1 MRPALTIQILTLVL
15 TPLIATS
22 VAVAAPVSP
31 GPGRALRP
39 KEPPPPAQTL
49 PAELSRDESLDT
61 GVAPD
66 PEAATLLPVTV
77 NAPTISATRVVRTQS
92 RIVGLGLISGAIEE
106 TAPRTIPWLTLTF
119 QNDNQNET
127 GQSYGL
133 SVADRDIWGLHWDTH
148 RFCCLGDYSEPY
160 WGLGLGAFYETR
172 DQMAALVNIESYHLR
187 ARAGFEDLFGLNRQ
201 LRAEIVVRAGL
212 LGASAQIGLGW
223 TFAADEFPF

>member
-1 MRPALTIQILTLVL
+1 MRPALQNQILTLVL
-15 TPLIATS
+15 TSLIAS
-22 VAVAAPVSP
+22 PFAIGAPVNP

-39 KEPPPPAQTL
+39 AEPPPPVHTL

-61 GVAPD
+61 GVALD
-66 PEAATLLPVTV
+66 PEANYVASSG
-77 NAPTISATRVVRTQS
+77 PTMPATRVVRTQS
-92 RIVGLGLISGAIEE
+92 RVISLGLISGAIED
-106 TAPRTIPWLTLTF
+106 TRPRTIPWATLTF

-133 SVADRDIWGLHWDTH
+133 SVADRDVWGLHWDAH

-160 WGLGLGAFYETR
+160 WGLGIGAFYETR

-187 ARAGFEDLFGLNRQ
+187 ARVGFENLFGLNRR
-201 LRAEIVVRAGL
+201 LRTEVIVRAGL